1 MKDHHKSSLLEPI
14 NESSQQ
20 IAISSV
26 LLAASVAWADGV
38 VQLNEKNK
46 LIELAERERQLDSDF
61 PFQKVMTWLNE
72 PPTEKEVEEAISILA
87 HNSNS
92 SGYIVNAR
100 QIAKAH
106 GGIGIGLGLFISSLV
121 GIIFL
126 VMFNSS
132 TALIVTL
139 ITMVVFFLNH
149 KVSNNAISQEEETV
163 LNWLNTS
170 ISKDGFSEQQNITHS
185 NWKQRIDTL
194 RTVMD
199 ERSLAEKQERWN
211 PNVDSKPT
219 PCSQFPGR
227 MPPTVTNIQEDEY
240 QAFRSKIVN
249 RYVQA
254 LIGETWSA
262 LDVAHNRPE
271 PLDDVMMG
279 NIYWESPFSRFLT
292 SKFNSNDLKIF
303 EKILNEKS
311 GDEVYYK
318 VDHSHLKDQSTLPG
332 VYIAPV
338 IGIFRATL
346 QGLYPIAISVGEKY
360 FTPEGGESWER
371 ARLFLLQGSSLALVG
386 GVHASLHFPTDS
398 VIVIT
403 RQNIPPEHPVA
414 RVIEAH
420 AYLQLPLNYG
430 VRWSPRSYAHNSP
443 RELYTAFPGSRED
456 VFHGFM
462 THYEGIDGNE
472 AYPAYQYPLTAPE
485 LPGPYGHALKE
496 YYDVILEF
504 CREVTE
510 GSDISEFETWADELG
525 GLIPG
530 FPLSD
535 EINDTE
541 TIARILAGFV
551 HSVSVWHYMEHTLY
565 SQLSVHHN
573 PHRIRV
579 EPPTGNDLP
588 TKWWHRTRQSDLFR
602 QEIARRMFYES
613 HTVRRMLDVEY
624 DKNNIKL
631 TNIANNFKE
640 KLQKVD
646 QTLPKKYQLLD
657 DMACSIQF

>member
-46 LIELAERERQLDSDF
+46 LIELAERERELDSDF

-139 ITMVVFFLNH
+139 TTMVVFFLNH

-170 ISKDGFSEQQNITHS
+170 ISKDGFSEQQDITHS

-227 MPPTVTNIQEDEY
+227 MPPTVSNIQEDEY

-254 LIGETWSA
+254 LIGET
-262 LDVAHNRPE
+262 
-271 PLDDVMMG
+271 
-279 NIYWESPFSRFLT
+279 
-292 SKFNSNDLKIF
+292 
-303 EKILNEKS
+303 
-311 GDEVYYK
+311 
-318 VDHSHLKDQSTLPG
+318 
-332 VYIAPV
+332 
-338 IGIFRATL
+338 
-346 QGLYPIAISVGEKY
+346 
-360 FTPEGGESWER
+360 
-371 ARLFLLQGSSLALVG
+371 
-386 GVHASLHFPTDS
+386 
-398 VIVIT
+398 
-403 RQNIPPEHPVA
+403 
-414 RVIEAH
+414 
-420 AYLQLPLNYG
+420 
-430 VRWSPRSYAHNSP
+430 
-443 RELYTAFPGSRED
+443 
-456 VFHGFM
+456 
-462 THYEGIDGNE
+462 
-472 AYPAYQYPLTAPE
+472 
-485 LPGPYGHALKE
+485 
-496 YYDVILEF
+496 
-504 CREVTE
+504 
-510 GSDISEFETWADELG
+510 
-525 GLIPG
+525 
-530 FPLSD
+530 
-535 EINDTE
+535 
-541 TIARILAGFV
+541 
-551 HSVSVWHYMEHTLY
+551 
-565 SQLSVHHN
+565 
-573 PHRIRV
+573 
-579 EPPTGNDLP
+579 
-588 TKWWHRTRQSDLFR
+588 
-602 QEIARRMFYES
+602 
-613 HTVRRMLDVEY
+613 
-624 DKNNIKL
+624 
-631 TNIANNFKE
+631 
-640 KLQKVD
+640 
-646 QTLPKKYQLLD
+646 
-657 DMACSIQF
+657 